1 MSLRGG
7 LASFLGSIEDR
18 RVVIVGI
25 GSPMR
30 RDDFVGLR
38 VLELLSGRMPINVL
52 LLPTETVP
60 ESYTGSIRAF
70 EPTHVILLDAANF
83 GGAPGEA
90 RIVSPKAIANTSVST
105 HSLPLHVFI
114 GYVKQTICD
123 KVVLVGIQGVDIEMG
138 EGLTPGVEKGAQA
151 LAKILTELLA
161 V

>member
-1 MSLRGG
+1 MSLREE
-7 LASFLGSIEDR
+7 LSAFLGDTESR

-38 VLELLSGRMPINVL
+38 VLELLSGKTPKNVL

-60 ESYTGSIRAF
+60 ESYTGSIRSF

-83 GGAPGEA
+83 GGTRGEA
-90 RIVSPKAIANTSVST
+90 RIVSPKAIVNTSVST

-123 KVVLVGIQGVDIEMG
+123 KVILVGIQGVDIEMG
-138 EGLTPGVEKGAQA
+138 EGLTLAVEKSARA
-151 LAKILTELLA
+151 LAKMLAELLTK
-161 V
+161 

>member
-1 MSLRGG
+1 MSLRGA
-7 LASFLGSIEDR
+7 LSTFLGSAEGR

-38 VLELLSGRMPINVL
+38 VLELLSGMMPENVL

-60 ESYTGSIRAF
+60 ESYTGSIRSYK
-70 EPTHVILLDAANF
+70 PTHVVLLDAANF

-90 RIVSPKAIANTSVST
+90 RIVSPKAIVNTSVST

-114 GYVKQTICD
+114 EYVKQTICE
-123 KVVLVGIQGVDIEMG
+123 KVTLVGIQGMNIEMG
-138 EGLTPGVEKGAQA
+138 EGLTPEVEKGARD
-151 LAKILTELLA
+151 LATMLQELLTK
-161 V
+161 

>member
-1 MSLRGG
+1 MSLRGE
-7 LASFLGSIEDR
+7 LSAFIGSAEGR
-18 RVVIVGI
+18 RIVIVGI

-38 VLELLSGRMPINVL
+38 VLELLSGTTPENVL

-60 ESYTGSIRAF
+60 ESYTGSIRSF
-70 EPTHVILLDAANF
+70 EPTHVVLLDAANF

-90 RIVSPKAIANTSVST
+90 RIIPPKSIANTSVST

-123 KVVLVGIQGVDIEMG
+123 KVVLVGIQGANIEMG
-138 EGLTPGVEKGAQA
+138 EGLTPSVEKGARE
-151 LAKILTELLA
+151 LAKMLEELLA
-161 V
+161 K